1 MMLQL
6 KSFPLTILIGGVAA
20 VTTAITSPEFVGAPF
35 AFIGGALAGISISDK
50 KIRQEREGSDTAH
63 RVSGAF
69 SALYER
75 SRGLVDP
82 VELSFVANVGVDQAH
97 GFLSALAETTGATK
111 INNNEGVGAVFNF
124 PHSAN
129 ALDELSANAQNWA
142 SQQTASLNQ
151 QLEQHRQA
159 LRTAQ
164 LAQAAAV
171 RQAANPPIE
180 NPWKEPS
187 D

>member
-1 MMLQL
+1 M
-6 KSFPLTILIGGVAA
+6 
-20 VTTAITSPEFVGAPF
+20 
-35 AFIGGALAGISISDK
+35 IS
-50 KIRQEREGSDTAH
+50 
-63 RVSGAF
+63 
-69 SALYER
+69 L
-75 SRGLVDP
+75 
-82 VELSFVANVGVDQAH
+82 NH
-97 GFLSALAETTGATK
+97 GWIFRTR
-111 INNNEGVGAVFNF
+111 FF
-124 PHSAN
+124 
-129 ALDELSANAQNWA
+129 A
-142 SQQTASLNQ
+142 SQQTAALNQ